1 MNIHVLKSFWFEV
14 TALRNHTYQAGDL
27 VVYTLP
33 KQSPTPGPRARSI
46 HPSRMGDDY
55 SYLVDKFWM
64 VAEVLPDNKLRLVTR
79 RGKYRVVSCDD
90 LLLHKA
96 GWWQRF
102 RNRGRFPA
110 PELLQVPGAEARTA

>member
-1 MNIHVLKSFWFEV
+1 MSELE
-14 TALRNHTYQAGDL
+14 NHPYQAGDL

-33 KQSPTPGPRARSI
+33 KQGPSPGPRARSI

-64 VAEVLPDNKLRLVTR
+64 VAEVLPGNRLRIVTR
-79 RGKYRVVSCDD
+79 RGKLREISANDP
-90 LLLHKA
+90 LLHKA

-110 PELLQVPGAEARTA
+110 PEVLQSPTAEAQPS

>member
-1 MNIHVLKSFWFEV
+1 MSFWFKV
-14 TALRNHTYQAGDL
+14 TALQNHPYQAGDL

-33 KQSPTPGPRARSI
+33 KQGPTPGPRARSI

-79 RGKYRVVSCDD
+79 RGKYRVISADD
-90 LLLHKA
+90 PLLHKA

-110 PELLQVPGAEARTA
+110 PDVLQTSGAEAHSV

>member
-1 MNIHVLKSFWFEV
+1 MKDLQ
-14 TALRNHTYQAGDL
+14 NHPYQAGDL

-33 KQSPTPGPRARSI
+33 KQGPTPGPRARSI
-46 HPSRMGDDY
+46 HPSRRGEDY

-64 VAEVLPDNKLRLVTR
+64 VAEVLPDNQLRLVTR
-79 RGKYRVVSCDD
+79 RGKYRVVSTNDP
-90 LLLHKA
+90 LLHKA

-110 PELLQVPGAEARTA
+110 PELLQESRAEAHSV

>member
-1 MNIHVLKSFWFEV
+1 
-14 TALRNHTYQAGDL
+14 
-27 VVYTLP
+27 
-33 KQSPTPGPRARSI
+33 
-46 HPSRMGDDY
+46 MGDDY
-55 SYLVDKFWM
+55 SYLVDKVWM

-79 RGKYRVVSCDD
+79 RGKYRVVVADD

-110 PELLQVPGAEARTA
+110 LELLQASSAEAHSA

>member
-1 MNIHVLKSFWFEV
+1 MTVVQH
-14 TALRNHTYQAGDL
+14 HPYQAGDL

-33 KQSPTPGPRARSI
+33 KQGPTPGPRARSI

-64 VAEVLPDNKLRLVTR
+64 VAEVLSDNQLRLVTR
-79 RGKYRVVSCDD
+79 RGKYRVVSADD
-90 LLLHKA
+90 PLLHKA

-110 PELLQVPGAEARTA
+110 PEVLQPSPTEAHTA